1 MPGNGRR
8 EKFVSPAGL
17 VLAGAYLGLSISEVL
32 RLAEERGLP
41 LIEVEYEIYALE
53 RQGNIEV
60 RNGRLGIPHGAHRLT
75 RSLAEKAARSI
86 RVVPA
91 DNNI

>member
-17 VLAGAYLGLSISEVL
+17 VLAGAYLGLTVGEVR

-41 LIEVEYEIYALE
+41 LLEVEYELYVLE

-60 RNGRLGIPHGAHRLT
+60 RDGRLSIPPTAHRLT

-86 RVVPA
+86 NVVPA
-91 DNNI
+91 DNSV

>member
-8 EKFVSPAGL
+8 ERFVSPAGL

-60 RNGRLGIPHGAHRLT
+60 RDGRLSIPPTAHRLT

-86 RVVPA
+86 NVMPA
-91 DNNI
+91 NNSI